1 MDTATSQAVVAVGG
15 LDGRAEATATWAAG
29 RRHDEELLSRISGLL
44 RTMELTPA
52 EIGAVVV
59 GTGPGAF
66 TGLRVGLS
74 TAKTLAHQLRVPIVG
89 VSSAEALL
97 HAAASVPADDGR
109 AGPELVL
116 LLPAGS
122 TDLLLV
128 RAGRPAELVPGGQA
142 PQLAAGEA
150 TVAVD
155 LDGRADLEAS
165 ERGRRAL
172 DGLAAALVRIG
183 AGRLVRGE
191 ADDVEQLVP
200 EYVTLPR
207 GVVTS
212 TGEIEWSRDRR

>member
-1 MDTATSQAVVAVGG
+1 
-15 LDGRAEATATWAAG
+15 
-29 RRHDEELLSRISGLL
+29 
-44 RTMELTPA
+44 MELTPA
-52 EIGAVVV
+52 DIGAVVV

-74 TAKTLAHQLRVPIVG
+74 TAKTLAHELRVPIVG
-89 VSSAEALL
+89 VSSADALL
-97 HAAASVPADDGR
+97 HAAASGRDDDGR
-109 AGPELVL
+109 PGSELVL

-128 RAGRPAELVPGGQA
+128 RLGRPAELVPGGHA
-142 PQLAAGEA
+142 PQLAADEA

-155 LDGRADLEAS
+155 LDGRADPEAS

-172 DGLAAALVRIG
+172 DGLAAALLKIG
-183 AGRLVRGE
+183 ADRLVRGG